1 MNSYENINVAFNDP
15 KELMGSLCEDM
26 SELYRTVFTL
36 QFYEDFSAEEIAAAV
51 ERPVWFVQEICDHFE
66 NVYLHCLTALDK
78 EISNEN

>member
-1 MNSYENINVAFNDP
+1 MKSYENINVAFNDL
-15 KELMGSLCEDM
+15 KELMSSLCEDM